1 MASLK
6 IVRKHGG
13 ATTEEGKQRI
23 ENVIDSM
30 RSTLDKYVDRIDWN
44 SAKTEAKLKG
54 KHVKG
59 TFAVNGPDI
68 LIDLKLSMVAGLVKG
83 KIENRIDQAIE
94 EHK

>member
-13 ATTEEGKQRI
+13 STTDEGVERI
-23 ENVIDSM
+23 EKVIDSM
-30 RSTLDKYVDRIDWN
+30 RSTLDKYIDRIDWN
-44 SAKTEAKLKG
+44 GARTEAKLKG

-59 TFAVNGPDI
+59 TFAVNATDI
-68 LIDLKLSMVAGLVKG
+68 NIDLKLSMVAGLVKG
-83 KIENRIDQAIE
+83 KIESRIDQAIE